1 MRWILTALTLCFL
14 ITGSAEDPLKKLES
28 LDKELDGTRKQI
40 NLLRADCESLEKK
53 AKTLQTAAQVTLDPS
68 KRPPLRGKKTTLLYS
83 SPMDSAKEW
92 YGWPNGAKA
101 AESQVDGKTVLQC
114 SAPFSSSGIAESVAR
129 GVELPPGSRIK
140 LSIWVKGEKIRPV
153 RNGGGSRVGLI
164 VVDKTGEKVWN
175 IAPSSVGTFDWTQ
188 KSILV
193 EVPEGYQKAHFN
205 LGLAGEEGTVWMRDL
220 RLEQVR

>member
-1 MRWILTALTLCFL
+1 MDSDRTHTLL
-14 ITGSAEDPLKKLES
+14 S

-129 GVELPPGSRIK
+129 GVKLPPGSRIK

-164 VVDKTGEKVWN
+164 VVDKTGEKAWN

-205 LGLAGEEGTVWMRDL
+205 LGLAGAEGTVWMRDL